1 VVKLIPGSR
10 LFEKILFHLP
20 AAITSVSKQP
30 KYMIAGG
37 GTGGHIF
44 PALAIAGGIRN
55 RIPQAELLF
64 VGADGR
70 MEMTRVPDAGYAI
83 VGLPIAGLQ
92 RRLALSNFSLPVKLF
107 TSLVKA
113 IALVREF
120 RPNAIVGVGG
130 YASAPLLLAARILRI
145 PYLIQEQ
152 NSFAGLTNKL
162 LGKGAASICVA
173 FEGMEKYFP
182 SKKIHLTGN
191 PVRKDLL
198 ELNISQYEALKH
210 FGLQPGK
217 PTILVIGGSLGAR
230 TINEAVA
237 QALPQWQ
244 ARGYQL
250 IWQTGKA
257 YAEKAEQLLL
267 DIQGIGLIT
276 RPFISEMNFAYAAAD
291 VVVSRAGA
299 LSLAEI
305 CMAGKASILVPSPNV
320 AEDHQ
325 TRNAESLIA
334 RQAARMIR
342 DRDAVKLL
350 GGVVEEILG
359 NPAEIE
365 RIGMAAHAL
374 AKPDAGERIVDQI
387 LNIQKR

>member
-1 VVKLIPGSR
+1 MASSFPLVVVKLIPGSR

-182 SKKIHLTGN
+182 SKKT
-191 PVRKDLL
+191 
-198 ELNISQYEALKH
+198 
-210 FGLQPGK
+210 
-217 PTILVIGGSLGAR
+217 
-230 TINEAVA
+230 
-237 QALPQWQ
+237 
-244 ARGYQL
+244 
-250 IWQTGKA
+250 
-257 YAEKAEQLLL
+257 
-267 DIQGIGLIT
+267 
-276 RPFISEMNFAYAAAD
+276 
-291 VVVSRAGA
+291 
-299 LSLAEI
+299 
-305 CMAGKASILVPSPNV
+305 
-320 AEDHQ
+320 
-325 TRNAESLIA
+325 
-334 RQAARMIR
+334 
-342 DRDAVKLL
+342 
-350 GGVVEEILG
+350 
-359 NPAEIE
+359 
-365 RIGMAAHAL
+365 
-374 AKPDAGERIVDQI
+374 
-387 LNIQKR
+387 